1 MMFESGRR
9 LGDYEIVETLGVGGM
24 GEV

>member
-9 LGDYEIVETLGVGGM
+9 LGDYDIVETLGVGGM